1 MKIAV
6 SCQGDSPDSPV
17 DPRFGRTS
25 GFLVYDTDAQ
35 TYERVDNQQNL
46 SLPQGA
52 GLQTAQNV
60 AQTGAQ
66 AVISGHVGPKAFK
79 ALQKGGVQMFLAEG
93 LSVQQAVDKYLAGEL
108 EAASEADREG
118 HW

>member
-6 SCQGDSPDSPV
+6 SCQGETPDSPV

-25 GFLVYDTDAQ
+25 GFLVYDSETKA
-35 TYERVDNQQNL
+35 YERVNNTQNL

-60 AQTGAQ
+60 YQSGAK
-66 AVISGHVGPKAFK
+66 AVVSGHVGPKAYL
-79 ALQKGGVQMFLAEG
+79 ALEKGGVKIYLADG
-93 LSVQQAVDKYLAGEL
+93 MTVQQAVDKVLAGEL
-108 EAASEADREG
+108 KPADGADKDG